1 MGYRKKIYKTGPVI
15 EIEKTYYIQRK
26 GAREAKAKAT
36 AEAVKKNN
44 NKLALRELT
53 RQITT
58 YFTKGD
64 LFIALTYRR
73 GERPD
78 PEAAKKQMKKF
89 WRDMRKTYAEEGK
102 ELYRISTTAYGS
114 RGGIHHHAIVNYIDI
129 RKIQALWPYG
139 MVIPK
144 LTYMD
149 GAFSALAAYIL
160 RQSKRPMGGKPSEEI
175 KGRRWSHSRNIK
187 RVEPKI
193 EEVDA
198 KEWAKKPRALKG
210 YQIIPGSVEDGINP
224 VTGIPYQFY
233 RMIKTKDAER
243 RTKNHGRKR
252 NVYPSIQVSDLRK
265 GV

>member
-198 KEWAKKPRALKG
+198 KEWAQKPRALKG

-252 NVYPSIQVSDLRK
+252 NVYPSIQVPDLRK

>member
-233 RMIKTKDAER
+233 RMIKVEKSRKER
-243 RTKNHGRKR
+243 
-252 NVYPSIQVSDLRK
+252 
-265 GV
+265 

>member
-15 EIEKTYYIQRK
+15 EIEKTYYTPQK

-36 AEAVKKNN
+36 AEAAKKNN
-44 NKLALRELT
+44 DKLALRELT
-53 RQITT
+53 RQITA

-78 PEAAKKQMKKF
+78 PETAKKQMKKF

-114 RGGIHHHAIVNYIDI
+114 RGGIHHHAVVNYIDI

-149 GAFSALAAYIL
+149 GAFSALAVYIF
-160 RQSKRPMGGKPSEEI
+160 RQSKRPPGEKSEEI

-198 KEWAKKPRALKG
+198 KEWVKKPRALKG
-210 YQIIPGSVEDGINP
+210 YRIIPESIEEGTNSI
-224 VTGIPYQFY
+224 TGIPYQFY
-233 RMIKTKDAER
+233 RMIKIRDTER
-243 RTKNHGRKR
+243 RTENYGRKR
-252 NVYPSIQVSDLRK
+252 NVYPSIQVPDLRE

>member
-15 EIEKTYYIQRK
+15 EIEKTYYIPHKRS
-26 GAREAKAKAT
+26 REMKAKAT

-44 NKLALRELT
+44 DKLALRELT
-53 RQITT
+53 RQITA
-58 YFTKGD
+58 YFAKGD
-64 LFIALTYRR
+64 LFLALTYRR
-73 GERPD
+73 EERPD
-78 PEAAKKQMKKF
+78 PETAKKQMKKF
-89 WRDMRKTYAEEGK
+89 WRDMRKVYAEEGR
-102 ELYRISTTAYGS
+102 ELYYISTTAYGS

-160 RQSKRPMGGKPSEEI
+160 QQSKQPPGEKAKGI

-210 YQIIPGSVEDGINP
+210 YRIITESVEVGINP

-233 RMIKTKDAER
+233 RMIKVKSPER
-243 RTKNHGRKR
+243 RGSDYGRKR
-252 NVYPSIQVSDLRK
+252 DIYPPIQMPDLWK

>member
-252 NVYPSIQVSDLRK
+252 DIYPSIQVPGLWKDI
-265 GV
+265 

>member
-1 MGYRKKIYKTGPVI
+1 MGYRKKKYKTGQVI
-15 EIEKTYYIQRK
+15 EIEKTYYITRK
-26 GAREAKAKAT
+26 GAREAKMKAT
-36 AEAVKKNN
+36 TAAVKKNN
-44 NKLALRELT
+44 DKLALRELT
-53 RQITT
+53 RQITA

-64 LFIALTYRR
+64 LFLALTYRQ

-78 PEAAKKQMKKF
+78 PETAKKQMKKF

-160 RQSKRPMGGKPSEEI
+160 QQGKQPPGEKAGEI

-198 KEWAKKPRALKG
+198 KEWAKKPQALKG
-210 YQIIPGSVEDGINP
+210 YRIIPESVEDGINP

-233 RMIKTKDAER
+233 RMIKVEKSRKER
-243 RTKNHGRKR
+243 
-252 NVYPSIQVSDLRK
+252 
-265 GV
+265 